1 MSNFKKNEWRAI
13 IHFLQNDDLLPTEAA
28 KKLKLHYGDSAPDR
42 SIVRHW
48 MSGFTSG
55 KQSLEDDPR
64 SGAPRT
70 AKIHTN
76 IDLVK
81 GKLDGDRRATYD
93 ELEKHSGL
101 SRGTLQRI
109 IYAELEMKKV
119 CARWVPRLLTGE
131 QSQSRHD
138 LCVMN
143 LNMLEELGDNFWHQI
158 ITADETLLPHF
169 MPKTKRQCMQRVA
182 PGESM
187 PVNTKS
193 PSSTGK
199 FQLTVFWNCNGI
211 TKYTSALQSRQSMLP
226 TIRS

>member
-1 MSNFKKNEWRAI
+1 MSGVPLFISCKMMIYYQLRQLRSLNCFMGI
-13 IHFLQNDDLLPTEAA
+13 LLQTDQLL
-28 KKLKLHYGDSAPDR
+28 G
-42 SIVRHW
+42 IW

-55 KQSLEDDPR
+55 S

-93 ELEKHSGL
+93 ELEKQSGL

-109 IYAELEMKKV
+109 IYEELEMKKV

-138 LCVMN
+138 LCVIN

-193 PSSTGK
+193 PSSIGK
-199 FQLTVFWNCNGI
+199 FQLTVFWNCDGI
-211 TKYTSALQSRQSMLP
+211 IQ
-226 TIRS
+226 ID